1 MNYLDIQT
9 IEDLVLVIKD
19 FEERNPSGDISLTKQ
34 EIIFPLIELL
44 GYDTTD
50 PSQFINCQVFD
61 LMGSDSF
68 DYEMIKDNDGYRT
81 NCVVKVV
88 DKSEDFTNHHQLIQ
102 DAFKLYNGIG
112 YAVITNGPTLAIY
125 EAPKGK
131 NIDLSKLFI
140 EPLKI
145 IDFNDIKEEDISIL
159 RLLSKDKRKLS
170 NTKIQAVRYDDEE
183 EEEEEE
189 TPAKNKKKK
198 EIKIPKLKLFV
209 PLIVGA
215 VLVGGTLFLL
225 KDGQVEEITNQPTI
239 EENKEAGVQVG
250 APNDLQAIDQ
260 NSYNADIQYIN
271 IKSILEVNVSQP
283 QNRLV
288 ANLITDIL
296 EGAIIKFEFYCGN
309 EKLVTYGVIDKNG
322 QCSIAFDIPE
332 IWENP
337 NVNIA
342 TYMRFDESEKTQ
354 PKNVTNLYGERGQY
368 IIQKADVPMYG
379 IISGTTTHDNI
390 NVRKY
395 IKKQEEEKLNQLA
408 KDVSFD
414 FSQVEYR
421 VDSGGNIKIVPKGYS
436 LDHANIKENR
446 FIYPQIYYDKQT
458 NKANIYFVCGYVGR
472 DLIFFRAVSFTAN
485 DHKWGYQ
492 NGANPAEV
500 SVNGGIASE
509 WIYFNNEDTPKILND
524 MRLLSNANSAEVIF
538 SGSQRKAHTL
548 TTEEQSNIKYFL
560 YLYEKYFEQ
569 GFNIPTQF
577 LGNSGLTPVN
587 LEYIK
592 KPNTIRARLS
602 SERKDVEALESKL
615 ASGTISSQE
624 KETLQTMNKT
634 FKTLSGEIITSLM
647 NEINYSTG
655 APTLKLDIDN
665 KDYITLYFDYNSSG
679 LEEQGFI
686 KEVIL
691 YSDKIAHIQIK
702 SKELQADSIE
712 PSHVEIKLS
721 DYLFNQITTY
731 LATADYKKF

>member
-9 IEDLVLVIKD
+9 IEDLVSVVNN
-19 FEERNPSGDISLTKQ
+19 FENNHQPGDISLIKQ

-88 DKSEDFTNHHQLIQ
+88 NNAEDFSVHHQLIQ

-112 YAVITNGPTLAIY
+112 YAVITNGPTIAVY
-125 EAPKGK
+125 ESPKGK
-131 NIDLSKLFI
+131 NIDLSRLSI

-145 IDFNDIKEEDISIL
+145 IDLKAVSEEDVSIL

-170 NTKIQAVRYDDEE
+170 NSKIEAVRYDDDEE
-183 EEEEEE
+183 EEEV
-189 TPAKNKKKK
+189 AKKPKKKKK
-198 EIKIPKLKLFV
+198 EKGTSKLRLFIPA
-209 PLIVGA
+209 IVGV
-215 VLVGGTLFLL
+215 VLVGGTFYLL
-225 KDGQVEEITNQPTI
+225 SDNPVDNMVTLPNIELSPDEGLQVKD
-239 EENKEAGVQVG
+239 
-250 APNDLQAIDQ
+250 PNNLQAIGQED
-260 NSYNADIQYIN
+260 YNVDIQYIN
-271 IKSILEVNVSQP
+271 IKSILEINVSQP
-283 QNRLV
+283 QDRLK
-288 ANLITDIL
+288 ATLITDLL
-296 EGAIIKFEFYCGN
+296 EGAIIKFELYCGN
-309 EKLVTYGVIDKNG
+309 EKLITYGITDRIG
-322 QCSIAFDIPE
+322 QCTIELDIPE
-332 IWENP
+332 YWENP
-337 NVNIA
+337 NISIA
-342 TYMRFDESEKTQ
+342 TYMRFDEPEKPQ

-368 IIQKADVPMYG
+368 IIQKQDVPLYG
-379 IISGTTTHDNI
+379 IASGVTTHDNI

-395 IKKQEEEKLNQLA
+395 LAKQEEDKLNQLA
-408 KDVSFD
+408 KDVAFD

-421 VDSGGNIKIVPKGYS
+421 VDSGGNIKVVPKGYS
-436 LDHANIKENR
+436 LDHANIRENR
-446 FIYPQIYYDKQT
+446 FIYPQIYFDKQL
-458 NKANIYFVCGYVGR
+458 NKAQLYFVCGYVGR

-485 DHKWGYQ
+485 DHKWGYE
-492 NGANPAEV
+492 NGANPSEV
-500 SVNGGIASE
+500 SVSGGVASE

-569 GFNIPTQF
+569 GFSVPTQF
-577 LGNSGLTPVN
+577 LGNTGLNPIN
-587 LEYIK
+587 LNYIK

-602 SERKDVEALESKL
+602 SERKDVELLESKL
-615 ASGTISSQE
+615 ASGTITSDE
-624 KETLQTMNKT
+624 KSKLQIMKKT
-634 FKTLSGEIITSLM
+634 FKTLSSDITTSLM

-655 APTLKLDIDN
+655 APVLKLDTDS
-665 KDYITLYFDYNSSG
+665 KDYITLYFDYTSGG

-686 KEVIL
+686 KEVII

-702 SKELQADSIE
+702 STELQADSLE
-712 PSHVEIKLS
+712 PSYVEIKLS
-721 DYLFNQITTY
+721 DYLFDQIISY
-731 LATADYKKF
+731 LSTADYKSF